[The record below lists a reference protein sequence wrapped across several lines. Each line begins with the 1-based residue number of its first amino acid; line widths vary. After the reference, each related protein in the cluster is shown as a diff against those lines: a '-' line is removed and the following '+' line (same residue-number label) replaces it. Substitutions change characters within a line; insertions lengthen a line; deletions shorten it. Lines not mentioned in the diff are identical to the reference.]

1 MQFHFSVMQPA
12 IKQSRPC
19 GFASGHGKEEKKKLR
34 LQPKSDKNDDSIG
47 CHSFFFFS
55 FLGIHDC
62 SFVKE
67 RSPVLSFELEQF
79 HCGKRKKKKRSC
91 RSKKKNVIII
101 VAAAVNALI
110 SYAIIWIS
118 SSSILRA
125 SPVVWRR
132 SSIRI
137 GLHIPFDSFIVL
149 FFFLCFFFFSFQ
161 HNPHVWCTRL
171 CSPLLLLLEFT
182 NTTEP
187 FSFPFLLFLVFFF
200 F

>member
-79 HCGKRKKKKRSC
+79 HCGRRKKKRFC
-91 RSKKKNVIII
+91 RSKKKKCHYYCCCC
-101 VAAAVNALI
+101 
-110 SYAIIWIS
+110 SK
-118 SSSILRA
+118 RFDF
-125 SPVVWRR
+125 
-132 SSIRI
+132 IRHH
-137 GLHIPFDSFIVL
+137 LNQFI
-149 FFFLCFFFFSFQ
+149 F
-161 HNPHVWCTRL
+161 NPTRL
-171 CSPLLLLLEFT
+171 ACGVEAEF
-182 NTTEP
+182 NTDRTAHT
-187 FSFPFLLFLVFFF
+187 V
-200 F
+200 